1 MGSLEVD
8 RGAVTRKLFRPS
20 RLDLW
25 TGIEFSGLYQ
35 RTGKDSGQ
43 SINDYMYSNTTRNIS
58 NGWFNSVNSSP

>member
-35 RTGKDSGQ
+35 RTGKDSGK
-43 SINDYMYSNTTRNIS
+43 NIKS
-58 NGWFNSVNSSP
+58 RKDWSCC